1 MRKGWAEVDHKWLED
16 FIALARE
23 RSFSRA
29 AEQRHVTQPQFSRRI
44 RALELWVGAD
54 LINRAGM
61 PLALTAAGEALLPV
75 ASRAVASL
83 NDARERIRHA
93 QGGLDWVTLAT
104 GRTLSRTAVPG
115 WLARVKRATGDF
127 RLRLVTGSI
136 AEGATALEQGGADFL
151 LSFTHPRLPLVLD
164 EQRFEGMTLG
174 TDALVAVSAPRPDGR
189 PLHALPGTQ
198 KKPVPV
204 LGYAPE
210 LALSQILQDGLGRS
224 PRELHLHTVTESDF
238 AESLHEQAL
247 QGVGLAW
254 LPRGLVGNDLRD
266 GRLVEADRKG
276 TAIRFEIRLYRP
288 RSARNELVQRIW
300 AASQAA

>member
-1 MRKGWAEVDHKWLED
+1 VEGTRRHGADGAQPRAPYPGGILIDQGLADKFLAEQLHPHLFEAACQAVGQPLTLRRHAGYDHGYYFIASLDHKSKTTC
-16 FIALARE
+16 A
-23 RSFSRA
+23 
-29 AEQRHVTQPQFSRRI
+29 
-44 RALELWVGAD
+44 
-54 LINRAGM
+54 
-61 PLALTAAGEALLPV
+61 
-75 ASRAVASL
+75 
-83 NDARERIRHA
+83 
-93 QGGLDWVTLAT
+93 GGLNWVTLAT

-164 EQRFEGMTLG
+164 DQRFEGMTLG
-174 TDALVAVSAPRPDGR
+174 TDELVAVSAPRPDGR
-189 PLHALPGTQ
+189 PLHTLPGTAR
-198 KKPVPV
+198 KPVPV
-204 LGYAPE
+204 LGYAPA

-254 LPRGLVGNDLRD
+254 LPRGLVGNDLQG